1 MGDIIVAKICFLT
14 SPFKQESLAELN
26 ILDIKLET

>member
-14 SPFKQESLAELN
+14 SPFEQESLAELN
-26 ILDIKLET
+26 ILDKLET

>member
-26 ILDIKLET
+26 ILDKLET